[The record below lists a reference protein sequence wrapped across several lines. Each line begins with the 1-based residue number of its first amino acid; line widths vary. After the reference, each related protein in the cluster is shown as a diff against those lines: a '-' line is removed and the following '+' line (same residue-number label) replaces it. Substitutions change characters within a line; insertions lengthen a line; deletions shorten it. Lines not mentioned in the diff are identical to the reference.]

1 MFVSARGNVDLV
13 LSAIDRQLLDRC
25 LEGSPGSWEDF
36 VDRYMGLL
44 IHVVNHTAQSR
55 SVRLSQE
62 DRDDLCA
69 DALLAI
75 IRDDFAVLRNFR
87 GQSSLATYLT
97 IVARRVVVRKM
108 MRSKR
113 PSSLT
118 EEGPEDSTIREVEQ
132 MLEDREEVERLLG
145 SLKPDEAQVLRLY
158 HIEGNTYEE
167 ISDIVGISTNS
178 VGPLLSRAREKLRRS
193 NAPPAAS

>member
-1 MFVSARGNVDLV
+1 MV

-44 IHVVNHTAQSR
+44 IHVVNHAAQSR
-55 SVRLSQE
+55 SVRLSRE

-108 MRSKR
+108 MRSKS
-113 PSSLT
+113 PASLT
-118 EEGPEDSTIREVEQ
+118 EEGPEDSSIREVEQ
-132 MLEDREEVERLLG
+132 LLEDREEVERLLG
-145 SLKPDEAQVLRLY
+145 SLEPDEAQVLRLF

-167 ISDIVGISTNS
+167 ISDIVGLSTNS
-178 VGPLLSRAREKLRRS
+178 IGPLLSRAREKLRRS

>member
-1 MFVSARGNVDLV
+1 MV
-13 LSAIDRQLLDRC
+13 LSAIDRQLLERC
-25 LEGSPGSWEDF
+25 LEGKPGSWEDF

-55 SVRLSQE
+55 SVRLSKE

-87 GQSSLATYLT
+87 GQSSLATYLS

-108 MRSKR
+108 MKSKR
-113 PSSLT
+113 ASSLT
-118 EEGPEDSTIREVEQ
+118 DEGPEDSTVLEVEQ
-132 MLEDREEVERLLG
+132 MLEDREEVERLLA
-145 SLKPDEAQVLRLY
+145 SLEPNEAEVVRLY

-178 VGPLLSRAREKLRRS
+178 VGPLLSRAREKLRKL
-193 NAPPAAS
+193 NAPPATS

>member
-1 MFVSARGNVDLV
+1 MV

-25 LEGSPGSWEDF
+25 LEGNPGSWEDF

-55 SVRLSQE
+55 SVRLSKE

-69 DALLAI
+69 EVLVAI

-87 GQSSLATYLT
+87 EKSSLATYLT

-108 MRSKR
+108 MKSKR

-118 EEGPEDSTIREVEQ
+118 EEGPEDSTVLEIEQ
-132 MLEDREEVERLLG
+132 MLEDRDEVDNLLR
-145 SLKPDEAQVLRLY
+145 SLEPNEAEAVRLY
-158 HIEGNTYEE
+158 HLAGKTYEE
-167 ISDIVGISTNS
+167 ISDIVGISPNS
-178 VGPLLSRAREKLRRS
+178 VGPLLSRAREKLRRL
-193 NAPPAAS
+193 NAPPAKP